1 MAEDTMLQE
10 AIQALRK
17 KDRARA
23 RDLLTRLLKTDQ
35 NNGCQERNHF
45 ATYWI
50 WMSAAVDS
58 QKERLYCLQTALK
71 LDPENAAAKRGLI
84 LLGALP
90 PDDSI
95 PPFPLNHPRLWEEKL
110 AVQEEEKPK
119 KRGWANPLVRLAV
132 AIGGAVILIGLVL
145 LGVML
150 PRGATSRLLRT
161 PTHRPTATA
170 TLTPSLT
177 PLFRTTTPTFS
188 AQTPLW
194 MLLPATYTPTPLYV
208 TTQHP
213 VTSSDAYSAAIRYFK
228 QGDYQNAISLM
239 QQVLVI
245 EPGAADAYYYI
256 GESYRFLGDNAK
268 ALDAYNAA
276 IQSNASFAPGYYG
289 QALALEALDFETD
302 VISYLDQAIQLDP
315 QFAAAYLER
324 GMQRIHHGD
333 PQAALDDLRRAD
345 SLSPDSPLV
354 YLYLAQAQ
362 MALGRYDQAL
372 ESAKKANELDITL
385 LPAYLLLGQ
394 AYSASGQL
402 EKAVGALQTY
412 TLYQPEDVSAWVILG
427 SAYNAAGD
435 YNAAI
440 SALDRAIGMDKKLAA
455 AYYQRGM
462 ANLGLEELDAAEQ
475 DFKAA
480 VAYDPFDF
488 DSHLGLARVYLLQ
501 GHAGDAYMQ
510 IERNARPLVK
520 DNQSLQAQADY
531 WEAIC
536 LEELGETKAA
546 EHYWHNLLALP
557 PDFMLPEE
565 VVPADWREQARQY
578 LAITPSPTATPT
590 FTSTPKVT
598 QTPTPTST
606 PKGTATSTK
615 TPTPSSTPKVTPTP

>member
-10 AIQALRK
+10 AIEALRK

-35 NNGCQERNHF
+35 NN
-45 ATYWI
+45 AVYWI
-50 WMSAAVDS
+50 WMSAAVDA
-58 QKERLYCLQTALK
+58 QKERQYCLQTALK
-71 LDPENAAAKRGLI
+71 LDPGNASAKRGLI

-90 PDDSI
+90 PDDSL
-95 PPFPLNHPRLWEEKL
+95 PPFPLDHPRLWEEKL
-110 AVQEEEKPK
+110 AIQEEEKPK
-119 KRGWANPLVRLAV
+119 KRGWANPLVRLVA

-150 PRGATSRLLRT
+150 PRGTTSRLLRT

-177 PLFRTTTPTFS
+177 PLFRTPTPTFS
-188 AQTPLW
+188 AKTPLW
-194 MLLPATYTPTPLYV
+194 ALLPATYTPTPLYV
-208 TTQHP
+208 VTEHP
-213 VTSSDAYSAAIRYFK
+213 VTSSDAYSAAIRYFE
-228 QGDYQNAISLM
+228 QGDYQNAINLM

-245 EPGAADAYYYI
+245 EPNAADAYYYI
-256 GESYRFLGDNAK
+256 GESYRFMGEEAK

-276 IQSNASFAPGYYG
+276 VQSNASFAPGYLG
-289 QALALEALDFETD
+289 QAMALEALDFETD
-302 VISYLDQAIQLDP
+302 VTGYLDQAIQLDA

-324 GMQRIHHGD
+324 GRQRISRGD
-333 PQAALDDLRRAD
+333 PQAALDDLEVAQG
-345 SLSPDSPLV
+345 LSPDSPLV

-362 MALGRYDQAL
+362 MAVGRYDEAL
-372 ESAKKANELDITL
+372 VSAKKANALDITL
-385 LPAYLLLGQ
+385 LPAYLVLGQ
-394 AYSASGQL
+394 AYSATGQL
-402 EKAVGALQTY
+402 EQAVGALQTY
-412 TLYQPEDVSAWVILG
+412 TLYQPDDPSALEILG

-435 YNAAI
+435 YRDAL
-440 SALDRAIGMDKKLAA
+440 SALDRAIGMDKKLAE

-475 DFKAA
+475 DFKSA

-501 GHAGDAYMQ
+501 GHAGDAYLQ

-520 DNQSLQAQADY
+520 NSQSLQAQADY
-531 WEAIC
+531 WEAVS

-546 EHYWHNLLALP
+546 EHYWRNLLALP
-557 PDFMLPEE
+557 PDFVLPKE
-565 VVPADWREQARQY
+565 VVPADWREQAIRR
-578 LAITPSPTATPT
+578 LATATPSPTNTPT

-598 QTPTPTST
+598 QTPTP
-606 PKGTATSTK
+606 
-615 TPTPSSTPKVTPTP
+615 

>member
-10 AIQALRK
+10 AIQALHQ

-35 NNGCQERNHF
+35 NN
-45 ATYWI
+45 ATYWV
-50 WMSAAVDS
+50 WMSAAVDT
-58 QKERLYCLQTALK
+58 QKERQYCLQTGLK
-71 LDPENAAAKRGLI
+71 LDPGNAAAKRGLI

-95 PPFPLNHPRLWEEKL
+95 LPFPLNHTRLWEEKL
-110 AVQEEEKPK
+110 AIQEEEKPK

-150 PRGATSRLLRT
+150 PRGEGARLLQT
-161 PTHRPTATA
+161 PTHHPTATA
-170 TLTPSLT
+170 TLTPSFT
-177 PLFRTTTPTFS
+177 PLFRTPTPTFS
-188 AQTPLW
+188 AKTPLW

-208 TTQHP
+208 TTKHP

-228 QGDYQNAISLM
+228 QGDYQNAINLM

-256 GESYRFLGDNAK
+256 GESYRFLGNNAK

-276 IQSNASFAPGYYG
+276 VQINANFAPGYLG
-289 QALALEALDFETD
+289 QAMALEALDFETD
-302 VISYLDQAIQLDP
+302 VMGYLDQAIQLDP

-324 GMQRIHHGD
+324 GMQRINHGD
-333 PQAALDDLRRAD
+333 PQAALDDLVRVI
-345 SLSPDSPLV
+345 SLSPGSPLV

-385 LPAYLLLGQ
+385 LPAYLVLGQ
-394 AYSASGQL
+394 AYSVTGQL
-402 EKAVGALQTY
+402 EQAVGALQTY
-412 TLYQPEDVSAWVILG
+412 TLYQPNDLSALIILG
-427 SAYNAAGD
+427 AAFNAVGD
-435 YNAAI
+435 YKAAI
-440 SALDRAIGMDKKLAA
+440 FALDRAIGMDKKLTE

-462 ANLGLEELDAAEQ
+462 ANLGLEELDLAEQ
-475 DFKAA
+475 DFKTA
-480 VAYDPFDF
+480 VANDPFDF

-501 GHAGDAYMQ
+501 GHAGEAYSQ

-520 DNQSLQAQADY
+520 NDQSLQAQADY
-531 WEAIC
+531 WEAIS
-536 LEELGETKAA
+536 LEQLGETKAA
-546 EHYWHNLLALP
+546 EHYWHNLLVLP
-557 PDFMLPEE
+557 PDFVLSKE
-565 VVPADWREQARQY
+565 VVPADWRAQAGQR
-578 LAITPSPTATPT
+578 LEITPSPTATPKLT
-590 FTSTPKVT
+590 PTVTPKVT
-598 QTPTPTST
+598 QTP
-606 PKGTATSTK
+606 
-615 TPTPSSTPKVTPTP
+615 

>member
-10 AIQALRK
+10 AIEALRQK
-17 KDRARA
+17 EQARA
-23 RDLLTRLLKTDQ
+23 RDLLTRLLKAEQ
-35 NNGCQERNHF
+35 NN
-45 ATYWI
+45 ATYWV

-71 LDPENAAAKRGLI
+71 LNPGNAAAKRGLI

-95 PPFPLNHPRLWEEKL
+95 PPFPLNHPRQWEEKL

-132 AIGGAVILIGLVL
+132 TIGGAVILIGLVL
-145 LGVML
+145 LSVML
-150 PRGATSRLLRT
+150 PRGGTSRLLRT

-177 PLFRTTTPTFS
+177 PLFRTPTPTFS

-213 VTSSDAYSAAIRYFK
+213 VTSPDAYSAAIRYFK
-228 QGDYQNAISLM
+228 QGDYQNAINLM

-268 ALDAYNAA
+268 ALNAYNAA
-276 IQSNASFAPGYYG
+276 VQSNVSFAPGYYG
-289 QALALEALDFETD
+289 QALALAALNFETD
-302 VISYLDQAIQLDP
+302 VTSYLDQAIQLAP

-324 GMQRIHHGD
+324 GMQRINHGD
-333 PQAALDDLRRAD
+333 PQAALDDLERAN
-345 SLSPDSPLV
+345 SLSLDSPLV
-354 YLYLAQAQ
+354 YLCLAQAQ
-362 MALGRYDQAL
+362 MALGRYDEAL
-372 ESAKKANELDITL
+372 ASAKKANALDITL
-385 LPAYLLLGQ
+385 LPAYLVLGQ
-394 AYSASGQL
+394 AYSATGQL

-412 TLYQPEDVSAWVILG
+412 TLYQPNNPSALIILG
-427 SAYNAAGD
+427 AAYNAVGD
-435 YNAAI
+435 YRDALSAI
-440 SALDRAIGMDKKLAA
+440 DRAISMDKEFAE

-462 ANLGLEELDAAEQ
+462 ANLGLEELDLAEQ

-488 DSHLGLARVYLLQ
+488 DSNLGLARVYLLQ

-510 IERNARPLVK
+510 IERNVRPSVK
-520 DNQSLQAQADY
+520 NDLSLQAQADY
-531 WEAIC
+531 WEAIS

-557 PDFMLPEE
+557 PDFVLPKE
-565 VVPADWREQARQY
+565 VVPANWREQARQY
-578 LAITPSPTATPT
+578 LEITPSPTATPT

-598 QTPTPTST
+598 QTPTPLQHAEGDSDHHED
-606 PKGTATSTK
+606 AINS
-615 TPTPSSTPKVTPTP
+615 VVEL